1 MEIQELNTTENL
13 LQNQARRNVKLDTKF
28 DFDDILLQPTSI
40 THINS
45 RYSDIQLNK
54 FLPVMAAPMD
64 TVVSLDNYKLFLE
77 HGIEVCMPRG
87 EDMSKVDD
95 ERVFLSYS
103 LAEFEAMLDE
113 FESIGKPLPK
123 RICIDMAN
131 GHMERLH
138 QTIRRA
144 RSLVGD
150 SIEIMTGN
158 VGSPEG
164 FIELAQAGVDYVRCG
179 IGFGG
184 GCLTS
189 QQTGVGYA
197 MASLVKECR
206 DAKVEHNLSAKII
219 ADGGMKDY
227 ADIIKSLALGAD
239 IVILGSVLNKALES
253 CAPTYME
260 NKKHE
265 SWTEPGEQIDQYDE
279 KYEDLF
285 KSGVQLYKKFRG
297 MSTKGVQKKWGNDK
311 VRTSEGVVRLNPVM
325 YTLSGWR
332 ENLEAYLRS
341 AMSYCGASRIE
352 EFIGIPS
359 YTFIS
364 ENTLKRFRK

>member
-1 MEIQELNTTENL
+1 M
-13 LQNQARRNVKLDTKF
+13 KHSKSMKKF
-28 DFDDILLQPTSI
+28 
-40 THINS
+40 
-45 RYSDIQLNK
+45 
-54 FLPVMAAPMD
+54 
-64 TVVSLDNYKLFLE
+64 
-77 HGIEVCMPRG
+77 
-87 EDMSKVDD
+87 
-95 ERVFLSYS
+95 
-103 LAEFEAMLDE
+103 
-113 FESIGKPLPK
+113 
-123 RICIDMAN
+123 
-131 GHMERLH
+131 RLH
-138 QTIRRA
+138 KIQKEEAT
-144 RSLVGD
+144 SKTKGQYVNDLTVNKNHNYTVGNQNI
-150 SIEIMTGN
+150 SVHN
-158 VGSPEG
+158 
-164 FIELAQAGVDYVRCG
+164 
-179 IGFGG
+179 
-184 GCLTS
+184 CLTS

-279 KYEDLF
+279 KYQELF